1 MRLELIPII
10 IPAIT
15 ILVIGFIA
23 TMIGILGLKN
33 KRAIIIRNLFYYGS
47 YQLVLL
53 SFLYYPVQFLVIVN
67 PANLAG
73 QVLLSLIC
81 LLPPIIYIVFR
92 IFRYR
97 RKFYG
102 YTIIGVDETIFEA
115 ITDALKLKGIS
126 FEVAQEDFWLSE
138 PHSQITTYFPPL
150 LGTVNI
156 RIDPWSL
163 HRFLDSIMDA
173 MKSPLEEKE
182 YYYNGSAM
190 TRFTFLGIL
199 ISAFGLIIA
208 IAAISQI

>member
-10 IPAIT
+10 IPALT
-15 ILVIGFIA
+15 ILVIGLIA
-23 TMIGILGLKN
+23 IMIGFFGLKN

-53 SFLYYPVQFLVIVN
+53 SFLYFPIQFLVTVN

-73 QVLLSLIC
+73 QVLLSSIC
-81 LLPPIIYIVFR
+81 LLPPIVYIVFR

-97 RKFYG
+97 RNFYG

-115 ITDALKLKGIS
+115 IRDALKLKGVP
-126 FEVAQEDFWLSE
+126 FEEAHEDFWLSE

-156 RIDPWSL
+156 RIEPWSL
-163 HRFLDSIMDA
+163 HLFLDSIMDA
-173 MKSPLEEKE
+173 MKSPLEGKE
-182 YYYNGSAM
+182 DYYNGSAM
-190 TRFTFLGIL
+190 TRFIFLGIL

-208 IAAISQI
+208 IASIGKI